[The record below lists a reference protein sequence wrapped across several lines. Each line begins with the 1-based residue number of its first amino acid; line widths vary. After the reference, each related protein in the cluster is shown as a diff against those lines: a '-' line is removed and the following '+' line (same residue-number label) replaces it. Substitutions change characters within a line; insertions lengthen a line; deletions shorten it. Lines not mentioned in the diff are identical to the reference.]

1 MPGTSSQETASD
13 RAGKGPI
20 RARLIT
26 YAKNTCGIAG
36 QPGAAGPA
44 QPGRPSRVTRR
55 GRAARAAH
63 RRRPTAR
70 RRRHHRVRRLDVVRL
85 PARCRVR
92 GLTAREIHAL
102 TTKRRRRP
110 ASRDLPAL
118 GPPAPF
124 TIARH
129 DSTISSMGDADFAAR
144 CHGNPRGSADA
155 MLPQA
160 RQESDGGVD

>member
-1 MPGTSSQETASD
+1 MSCPATRDRRSCRWCCQNMPGTSSQETASD

-26 YAKNTCGIAG
+26 YAKNTCGITG

-44 QPGRPSRVTRR
+44 QPGRPSRASRR

-85 PARCRVR
+85 PARCRFR
-92 GLTAREIHAL
+92 GLTAREIHAP
-102 TTKRRRRP
+102 TTKLRRRP
-110 ASRDLPAL
+110 ASRDLPARDPGRTPRTGCRGVPPQGHAL
-118 GPPAPF
+118 GPPAPSHH
-124 TIARH
+124 R
-129 DSTISSMGDADFAAR
+129 SS
-144 CHGNPRGSADA
+144 
-155 MLPQA
+155 
-160 RQESDGGVD
+160 